1 MDIALLEATAAAL
14 VAPGKGILAADESNG
29 TMTKR
34 LEGVGLESSEEA
46 RRAYRANLFATP
58 GCESAVSGVIL
69 YDETIRQN
77 MDDGTPIPDY
87 LNSRGILPGIKVDT
101 GTIDL
106 DGCPGEKLTKGIEA
120 EPESGWADLG
130 TRCSEYFEMGARFA
144 KWRAVIKI
152 GDGMPSEECIRSNA
166 DALGKYARICQDAGL
181 VPIIEPEVLME
192 GGHTAQDC
200 LSATSQVLVQTWEYC
215 VNHYGV
221 HMPGALLKPN
231 MIFAGKDAPFQLNET
246 DVAHMTVDCL
256 TSHCSGIGLGG
267 VVFLSGGQSDIQ
279 ATDHLNR
286 MNDMG
291 VEHPWELSYSYGR
304 ALQAAALKAWAE
316 EGAEASQAAFAHRAK
331 MNSLARSG
339 DWDFGLEFPDVDY

>member
-1 MDIALLEATAAAL
+1 MDKALLEATAAAL

-29 TMTKR
+29 TMSKR

-106 DGCPGEKLTKGIEA
+106 DGCPGEKVTKGIEA
-120 EPESGWADLG
+120 EPENGWGDLA
-130 TRCSEYFEMGARFA
+130 TRCAEYFEMGARFA
-144 KWRAVIKI
+144 KWRAVIQI
-152 GDGMPSEECIRSNA
+152 GDGMPSDDCTTANA
-166 DALGKYARICQDAGL
+166 QALARYAAICQDNGL

-192 GGHTAQDC
+192 GSHNYLECFTATLTMFQKTFEEC
-200 LSATSQVLVQTWEYC
+200 KSQ
-215 VNHYGV
+215 GV
-221 HMPGALLKPN
+221 HLAGTLLKPN
-231 MIFAGKDAPFQLNET
+231 MIIGGTGYRGAAQTRD
-246 DVAHMTVDCL
+246 DVAASTVICL
-256 TSHCSGIGLGG
+256 HNFVPHDVGGI
-267 VVFLSGGQSDIQ
+267 VFLSGGQSDEE

-286 MNDMG
+286 MNSMSHPMYS
-291 VEHPWELSYSYGR
+291 EHPWELSYSYGR
-304 ALQAAALKAWAE
+304 ALQAAALKAWAN
-316 EGAEASQAAFAHRAK
+316 EGAEASQVAFAHRAK

-339 DWDFGLEFPDVDY
+339 DWDLSLE